1 MQEEQRVPRG
11 GLRPGAELLAPPRLA
26 PHEAMRWQD
35 ERGCAVRGA
44 AVGDDDLVDAG
55 GEAQPVEEAPEG
67 GFLVYGRDDYRK
79 FQGPVT
85 V

>member
-1 MQEEQRVPRG
+1 MQEEQRVTRG
-11 GLRPGAELLAPPRLA
+11 SPRPGAELLAPTRLA
-26 PHEAMRWQD
+26 TYQAVRGED
-35 ERGCAVRGA
+35 ERGGAVRGA

-55 GEAQPVEEAPEG
+55 GEAQPVEEASEG
-67 GFLVYGRDDYRK
+67 RLLVQGRDDYRK

>member
-1 MQEEQRVPRG
+1 VRWYDDRG
-11 GLRPGAELLAPPRLA
+11 G
-26 PHEAMRWQD
+26 
-35 ERGCAVRGA
+35 AVRRA

-67 GFLVYGRDDYRK
+67 GLLVQGRDDYGK